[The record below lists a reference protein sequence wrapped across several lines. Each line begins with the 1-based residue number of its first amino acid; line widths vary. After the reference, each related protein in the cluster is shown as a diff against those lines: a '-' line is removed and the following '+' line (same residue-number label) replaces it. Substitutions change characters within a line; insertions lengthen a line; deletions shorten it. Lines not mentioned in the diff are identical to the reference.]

1 MAVSRAMRR
10 LLRLLEMQEEKCLAE
25 MEAALADL
33 RKLKGALAAAQEQD
47 RAGRRLVTASAVTG
61 EMIDR
66 LAGLEEGRDALRR
79 TGALKPRFAEAQT
92 IMNTRRAEFLSKR
105 VERRQAE
112 TVVEQMQDADAADA
126 GRREQRGLDDWFL
139 GKMRQGR

>member
-10 LLRLLEMQEEKCLAE
+10 LLRVLGRQEEQCQVE

-33 RKLKGALAAAQEQD
+33 RRLESALNAAGERD
-47 RAGRRLVTASAVTG
+47 RTGRRLVSASATTG

-66 LAGLEEGRDALRR
+66 LAGLEESHEALQRSRALSSRIAGAQETVIARR
-79 TGALKPRFAEAQT
+79 ER
-92 IMNTRRAEFLSKR
+92 FLSKR

-112 TVVEQMQDADAADA
+112 TVVEKMQDADVAEA
-126 GRREQRGLDDWFL
+126 GRRGQRELDDWFL
-139 GKMRQGR
+139 GKVQRGR